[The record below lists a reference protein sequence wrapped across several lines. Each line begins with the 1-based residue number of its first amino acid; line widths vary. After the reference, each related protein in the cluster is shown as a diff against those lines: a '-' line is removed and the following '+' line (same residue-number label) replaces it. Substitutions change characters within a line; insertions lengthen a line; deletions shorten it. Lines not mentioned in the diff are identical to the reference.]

1 MLRKKA
7 IFSSFWL
14 FSILALFFMVIPTQ
28 IEAKEVIFG
37 VDVNF
42 SETTVDTNYYFTGGN
57 LKIDADF
64 SRDLVIAAGKTYL
77 EGKVAGDTT
86 VAGGEV
92 NLNNYVS
99 GDLRVLGGTV
109 NLSSTVLGDL
119 IIIGGRV
126 NLLTEANI
134 LGDTILIGGTLKQ
147 NTKLSKDTSIIAASV
162 MLNDEISG
170 DTDITTQ
177 NIIFGPNSKIL
188 SSLNYYAPV
197 KALEKEGSIVTGI
210 VKYNQI
216 STIRE
221 TGFVKSTIINILNF
235 WIILK
240 FITTL
245 ILAFIL
251 VLLFKVFS
259 QGVSDIANQSFF
271 KSVAIGFLS
280 FILMP
285 IFFVVLM
292 VSLIGLPL
300 GILMVLI
307 YILLISLASAFAGI
321 IIGTMVTHM
330 LDKNPEKKVTFPN
343 AVIGIVLLTT
353 VQFVPTIGD
362 FTILFFALAAI
373 GAMIRFIYKS
383 ITKTT

>member
-14 FSILALFFMVIPTQ
+14 FSILALFFMVIPVKTN
-28 IEAKEVIFG
+28 AREVIFG
-37 VDVNF
+37 TDVSF
-42 SETTVDTNYYFTGGN
+42 SEGTTNTNYYFTGGN
-57 LKIDADF
+57 LKINADF
-64 SRDLVIAAGKTYL
+64 DHDLVIAAGKAYL
-77 EGKVAGDTT
+77 EGKVSGDVT
-86 VAGGEV
+86 VVGGEI
-92 NLNNYVS
+92 NLNNYVA
-99 GDLRVLGGTV
+99 GDLRVFGGTV
-109 NLSSTVLGDL
+109 NLSSTILGDL
-119 IIIGGRV
+119 IIIGGQV
-126 NLLTEANI
+126 NLLPEANI
-134 LGDTILIGGTLKQ
+134 LGETTIIGGFLKQ
-147 NTKLSKDTSIIAASV
+147 NAKLSKNSNIIAASV
-162 MLNDEISG
+162 VLNGEISG

-177 NIIFGPNSKIL
+177 SIVFAHGAKIL
-188 SSLNYYAPV
+188 SNLNYYAPI
-197 KALEKEGSIVTGI
+197 KAQEKEGSTITGT
-210 VKYNQI
+210 VRYNQI

-221 TGFVKSTIINILNF
+221 TGFIKSAIINILSF

-271 KSVAIGFLS
+271 KSVLIGFLS
-280 FILMP
+280 FILLP
-285 IFFVVLM
+285 VFFVILM
-292 VSLIGLPL
+292 ISLIGLPL
-300 GILMVLI
+300 GILMILI
-307 YILLISLASAFAGI
+307 YILIISLASAFAGI

-330 LDKNPEKKVTFPN
+330 LDKNPDKKVTFPN

-353 VQFVPTIGD
+353 VQFVPTLGD
-362 FTILFFALAAI
+362 FTILFFALASI